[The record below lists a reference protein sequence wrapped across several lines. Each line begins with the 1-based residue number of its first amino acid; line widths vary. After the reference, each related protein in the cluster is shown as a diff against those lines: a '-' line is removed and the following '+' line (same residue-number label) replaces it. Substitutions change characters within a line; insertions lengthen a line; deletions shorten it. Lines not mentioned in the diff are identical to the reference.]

1 MAQQQNHYLN
11 YARAK
16 GKGPVVKEIY
26 RHNDS
31 TATCSKPF

>member
-16 GKGPVVKEIY
+16 GMGPVVKERY
-26 RHNDS
+26 GHYYS
-31 TATCSKPF
+31 TAIYS